1 MVAVTPPV
9 HLLVVA
15 VVVGLRWASWTLF
28 LGNCSQLLLVARLLE
43 LPRLEHCCLQLEVL
57 RHQAG
62 RVALVALELRH
73 RHFVGRL
80 LRQVVLV
87 ALQQRRVG
95 LAAVAVAHLTAT
107 VVLVAQQTHRVQT
120 QAAAADLAALEVM
133 RSLVLAILAL
143 AAAVCL
149 LEHPLSQ
156 PHVEAAAAAVFRLVD
171 QVRQQLLAVMVA
183 LVLRLVVL
191 ARQRRCYR
199 QMAQQSD
206 LMDY

>member
-1 MVAVTPPV
+1 MGRLQAHP
-9 HLLVVA
+9 VA
-15 VVVGLRWASWTLF
+15 VVVVVLRWASLMSF
-28 LGNCSQLLLVARLLE
+28 QASYCRLSHAARLLE
-43 LPRLEHCCLQLEVL
+43 LHRLAHCYQLLVELQQAAEPARLAVL
-57 RHQAG
+57 VPQHLIC
-62 RVALVALELRH
+62 VV
-73 RHFVGRL
+73 RL
-80 LRQVVLV
+80 LHLVVLA
-87 ALQQRRVG
+87 ALLQRRVH
-95 LAAVAVAHLTAT
+95 LVAVERVHLTAT
-107 VVLVAQQTHRVQT
+107 AVLVAQQTHRVQT

-183 LVLRLVVL
+183 LALRLVVL

-199 QMAQQSD
+199 QIAQQSD